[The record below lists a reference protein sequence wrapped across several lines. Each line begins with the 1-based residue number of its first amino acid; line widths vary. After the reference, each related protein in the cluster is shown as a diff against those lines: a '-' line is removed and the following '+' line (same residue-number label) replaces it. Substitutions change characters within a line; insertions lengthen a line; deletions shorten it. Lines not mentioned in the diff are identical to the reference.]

1 MKTLIFRAHELC
13 DLEQD
18 KQEELQFLKNTFIS
32 NDFPPQVVDKV
43 FHTCK
48 SGQKKN
54 HHEDANPTQ
63 TICVPYV
70 PGFLERF
77 RKVMRK
83 NDIRVV
89 FKKGSTLGSL
99 LVRTKACTQ

>member
-43 FHTCK
+43 FHTYK
-48 SGQKKN
+48 PGQKKN
-54 HHEDANPTQ
+54 QDEDTKPTE

-70 PGFLERF
+70 PGFSERF

-83 NDIRVV
+83 NGI
-89 FKKGSTLGSL
+89 
-99 LVRTKACTQ
+99 